1 MSKYVFLNIPAHGH
15 VNSTLPVVQELVR
28 RGEQVVYYLTEEFR
42 AVVEATG
49 ATFRPYQSMMGQM
62 PPRAQAVG
70 RERMGPG
77 EMPLMM
83 VKESRQVLSQVLET
97 LRADQ
102 PDVIIYDIM
111 CLWGR
116 IAVQVLQ
123 VPAILV
129 HPGYVANDR
138 FSLFQEYAADPL
150 LLPSAL
156 IERTRASIA
165 DLCATYD
172 TPPFDMRQFFT
183 HAEALNIVFMTR
195 DFQPAGETFDGRF
208 VFVGPSLQ
216 LRQEATSFPFE
227 RLGEQPVLYISLGTL
242 FNHRPDFYQLCFQA
256 FGGQPWQ
263 VVLSHGKQMNIA
275 ALGAVPA
282 NFLLSSYVPQLEIL
296 QKASAFLTH
305 GGMNSVMES
314 LYYGV
319 PMVVIPQMLEQEVS
333 ARRVA
338 KFGLG
343 THLDEEHLTVAQL
356 RQAVAHVQH
365 DPTILQRVQAM
376 QRIVRADGGYQRAT
390 DAILDFARAGHATD
404 NASRWRVPACC

>member
-1 MSKYVFLNIPAHGH
+1 MNIPAHGH
-15 VNSTLPVVQELVR
+15 VNSTLPIVQELVR

-42 AVVEATG
+42 SVVEATG
-49 ATFRPYQSMMGQM
+49 ATFRPYQSLMGQM
-62 PPRAQAVG
+62 QPHAQAVG

-83 VKESRQVLSQVLET
+83 VKESRQVLTQVLET

-102 PDVIIYDIM
+102 PDVIVYDIM

-129 HPGYVANDR
+129 HPSYVANEH
-138 FSLFQEYAADPL
+138 FSLFQEYTAEPL
-150 LLPSAL
+150 LLSPEL
-156 IERTRASIA
+156 TERTRASIA
-165 DLCATYD
+165 DLCATYN

-183 HAEALNIVFMTR
+183 HAETLNIVFMAR
-195 DFQPAGETFDGRF
+195 DFQPAGETFDERF

-216 LRQEATSFPFE
+216 LRQEVTSFPFE

-263 VVLSHGKQMNIA
+263 VVLSHGKQVDVA

-296 QKASAFLTH
+296 QKASVFLTH
-305 GGMNSVMES
+305 GGMNSIMES

-338 KFGLG
+338 TFGLG
-343 THLDEEHLTVAQL
+343 VHLDEEHLTVAQL
-356 RQAVAHVQH
+356 RKTVAHVQH
-365 DPTILQRVQAM
+365 DSTTLQRVQRM
-376 QRIVRADGGYQRAT
+376 QKIVQTAGGYQQAT
-390 DAILDFARAGHATD
+390 DAILHFARAGQVMD
-404 NASRWRVPACC
+404 NASSWRVPACCGGKP